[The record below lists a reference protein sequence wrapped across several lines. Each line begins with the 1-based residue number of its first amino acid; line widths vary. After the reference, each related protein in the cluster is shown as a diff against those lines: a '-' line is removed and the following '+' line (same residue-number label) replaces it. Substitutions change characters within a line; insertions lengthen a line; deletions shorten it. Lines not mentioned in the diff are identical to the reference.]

1 MLKRIH
7 QHLFLIFTVLFAV
20 LVFFFQMR
28 LSGDSAKV
36 SDMAALIV
44 CCAFFCW
51 AAIAGFLE
59 ELERKLN
66 KWLEPKTGYALQV
79 DLERHK
85 LKKWQESIEGYAQ
98 QASAPTDT
106 YPQRSHRHDLEKSL
120 VHALAPY
127 LVNTSKATDLGAY
140 IRAAADAILGAGQ
153 TSDRL
158 DAAKLSLQSAARRA
172 AAAWESVG
180 FKNAKCRVHGLATC
194 ACSQAADDLRNSAGF
209 QSEQKAEAE
218 IVAAGLTAPR
228 VTGEQIQALMATL
241 SWRYDQPEGTTSTFA
256 HAFLG
261 RFYLVTGHSGC
272 VSPENFDAA
281 LGMKYAREQAEGK
294 ARDKLWELEGYKLAS
309 KLQGEAA

>member
-7 QHLFLIFTVLFAV
+7 QHLFLIATVLFAV

-51 AAIAGFLE
+51 SAIAGFLE

-66 KWLEPKTGYALQV
+66 KWLEPKTGYAP
-79 DLERHK
+79 
-85 LKKWQESIEGYAQ
+85 
-98 QASAPTDT
+98 QASAPTEP
-106 YPQRSHRHDLEKSL
+106 YPQQPHRHDLEKSL

-127 LVNTSKATDLGAY
+127 LVNTNKAADLGAY

-158 DAAKLSLQSAARRA
+158 DAAKLSLQSAAQRA
-172 AAAWESVG
+172 AAAWESVRS
-180 FKNAKCRVHGLATC
+180 KNAKFLVHGLATC

-209 QSEQKAEAE
+209 QSDQEAEAE

-228 VTGEQIQALMATL
+228 VTAEQIQVLIDGL
-241 SWRYDQPEGTTSTFA
+241 KWRYEHHESPQIIFA

-261 RFYLVTGHSGC
+261 DFYLATGFSKP
-272 VSPENFDAA
+272 VSAENFSPA

-294 ARDKLWELEGYKLAS
+294 ARDKLWELEGYKLMS
-309 KLQGEAA
+309 QLKGEEA